1 MSFIN
6 KTNILI
12 KKNNNDLYYFD
23 LDKDIVFTKIS
34 NKTNTLISKKLFD
47 GDYSFV
53 DIWLDTNEKDNIYGV
68 INDKKGKIL
77 NLTLEKDNVDT
88 HTIIKYDYKN
98 FIIKFPYTKHIE
110 DIKHTIYCSI
120 NKSIPLLAN
129 LIHIYE
135 DDNIFIKNTIDFIDF
150 NILSNFVVAYSNNK
164 PIIFYFKLVDNFEEL
179 FVSIFDLNSYSWSN
193 PIQITKSNK
202 NKIYLSVL
210 QDENNNY
217 HIAFSENH
225 DNKYYC
231 KYINISLEN
240 NVLKINQESIISK
253 DVMCLFPSI
262 IKKNSTL
269 YIQWVEYFDLFI
281 CQSDDFGMNWSK
293 PIIDKNISNKPFI
306 RYQYISDNITSIFAP
321 IKHLS

>member
-1 MSFIN
+1 M
-6 KTNILI
+6 
-12 KKNNNDLYYFD
+12 
-23 LDKDIVFTKIS
+23 
-34 NKTNTLISKKLFD
+34 
-47 GDYSFV
+47 
-53 DIWLDTNEKDNIYGV
+53 

-110 DIKHTIYCSI
+110 NIKHTIYCSI

-269 YIQWVEYFDLFI
+269 YIQWVEYFDLYI

>member
-1 MSFIN
+1 M
-6 KTNILI
+6 
-12 KKNNNDLYYFD
+12 
-23 LDKDIVFTKIS
+23 
-34 NKTNTLISKKLFD
+34 
-47 GDYSFV
+47 
-53 DIWLDTNEKDNIYGV
+53 

-77 NLTLEKDNVDT
+77 NLNLEKDNVDT

-98 FIIKFPYTKHIE
+98 FIIKFPYTKHISN
-110 DIKHTIYCSI
+110 IKHTIYYSI

-150 NILSNFVVAYSNNK
+150 NILSNFVVTYSNSK
-164 PIIFYFKLVDNFEEL
+164 PIIFYFKLVDKFEEL
-179 FVSIFDLNSYSWSN
+179 FVSFFNLNSYSWSS

-210 QDENNNY
+210 QDENNKY

-225 DNKYYC
+225 NNKYYC
-231 KYINISLEN
+231 KYINLSLEN

-269 YIQWVEYFDLFI
+269 YIQWVEYFDLYL
-281 CQSDDFGMNWSK
+281 CKSDDFGMNWSK
-293 PIIDKNISNKPFI
+293 PIIDKSISNEPFI
-306 RYQYISDNITSIFAP
+306 RYQYICNNITSIFAP

>member
-53 DIWLDTNEKDNIYGV
+53 DIWLDTNEKDNIYVV

-110 DIKHTIYCSI
+110 NIKHTIYCSI

-150 NILSNFVVAYSNNK
+150 NILSNFGVAY
-164 PIIFYFKLVDNFEEL
+164 
-179 FVSIFDLNSYSWSN
+179 
-193 PIQITKSNK
+193 
-202 NKIYLSVL
+202 
-210 QDENNNY
+210 
-217 HIAFSENH
+217 
-225 DNKYYC
+225 
-231 KYINISLEN
+231 
-240 NVLKINQESIISK
+240 
-253 DVMCLFPSI
+253 
-262 IKKNSTL
+262 
-269 YIQWVEYFDLFI
+269 
-281 CQSDDFGMNWSK
+281 
-293 PIIDKNISNKPFI
+293 
-306 RYQYISDNITSIFAP
+306 
-321 IKHLS
+321 